1 MNYQN
6 NLIKSLQNK
15 FSKMQINKLIPALL
29 IVAIS
34 TMGCN
39 NKSSEERY
47 NVAGVIKNAASQK
60 ILLQEIPFGNKPI
73 VTLDSASL
81 DEKGN
86 YSFDFIAKEQG
97 IYRIANEKDMEIIF
111 INDEKNIQINAD
123 ANNYLS
129 YEIKGSKTSEFLIS
143 FLKNYRQKDS
153 SIFSTLYSLD
163 LLQKEKANDSAIYL
177 LQKQRVEKIED
188 INKYVSQSI
197 SNNQNPAMLYYLLG
211 LSLRSMET
219 AQVLA
224 LAKQAAEKTKFEP
237 LVQFTNSLNAQ
248 VNSNIKTTPLSIGQP
263 APEIALNDPNG
274 KLLTLSSL
282 KGKYVLVDFWA
293 SWCGPCRAENPN
305 VVAAYEKY
313 KKKNFTVLG
322 VSLDD
327 QLGDWQEAIK
337 MDKLNWQHISDLK
350 KWESIVVNTY
360 QIEGIPFNVLLDP
373 NGNIIAKEL
382 RGQALQDTLFSI
394 LK

>member
-1 MNYQN
+1 MNYLN
-6 NLIKSLQNK
+6 NLIKTLQNK
-15 FSKMQINKLIPALL
+15 FIKMQINKLIPVLL
-29 IVAIS
+29 IVALS
-34 TMGCN
+34 TIGCN

-111 INDEKNIQINAD
+111 INDEKNIQINGD

-129 YEIKGSKTSEFLIS
+129 YEIKGSKTSESLLS

-263 APEIALNDPNG
+263 APEIALNDQNG

-305 VVAAYEKY
+305 VVAAYEKF

-327 QLGDWQEAIK
+327 ELGDWQEAIK